1 MAYTTSSVSY
11 SDLQEPTSASSDTAT
26 SNPCCSKASA
36 DLKLYQAFI
45 FSIPIFFTFILLSL
59 FYLFYLRRRRVDWS
73 SIRMRS
79 NHSSTFHSSESDD
92 TSRVSG
98 LFLSCDNICGY
109 IFYVLFVSFILR
121 LNWV

>member
-1 MAYTTSSVSY
+1 MAYTSSSFRY
-11 SDLQEPTSASSDTAT
+11 SDLQEPTLASSDTAT

-59 FYLFYLRRRRVDWS
+59 FYFFYLRRRRVDWS

-92 TSRVSG
+92 TSRVS
-98 LFLSCDNICGY
+98 
-109 IFYVLFVSFILR
+109 
-121 LNWV
+121 